1 MMNGAGRTDDELK
14 TDVLAE
20 LKYEPTVRVTDIGVL
35 VKDGAVTL
43 NGFATSYG
51 EKSDAVRAVKRIAGV
66 KAIADDIEVRLPD
79 SGQRTDGDIAV
90 AAANQI
96 NCSPAIP
103 AGAVDVTVSKGRITL
118 EGELQWYHEKT
129 AAETAVQHLQGVTGV
144 TNLIRI
150 KPKLATAEVE
160 TAIRS
165 AFKRNALLES
175 NKIQVVTSGNKVI
188 LRGTVRNYAERE
200 EAERAT
206 WAAPGVF
213 SVDNRILVEWSDQ
226 GDHAKHSSARP

>member
-1 MMNGAGRTDDELK
+1 MGNLARSDTELK

-20 LKYEPTVRVTDIGVL
+20 LLYEPSVKATDIGVR
-35 VKDGAVTL
+35 VDSGTVTL
-43 NGFATSYG
+43 RGYAASYG
-51 EKSDAVRAVKRIAGV
+51 EKSDAVRAAKRVAGV
-66 KAIADDIEVRLPD
+66 RAIADDIEVRLPE
-79 SGQRTDGDIAV
+79 SVCWTDGDIAT

-96 NCSPAIP
+96 NSSPSIP
-103 AGAVDVTVSKGRITL
+103 SGTVDVTVSQGRITL
-118 EGELQWYHEKT
+118 EGELQWWYEKT
-129 AAETAVQHLQGVTGV
+129 AAETVVQHLAGVREV

-165 AFKRNALLES
+165 AFRRNALLES

-213 SVDNRILVEWSDQ
+213 SVDNRIKVEWSE
-226 GDHAKHSSARP
+226 GVA

>member
-1 MMNGAGRTDDELK
+1 MGFRMSNLARSDTELK

-20 LKYEPTVRVTDIGVL
+20 LLYEPSVKVTDIGVL
-35 VKDGAVTL
+35 VDGGTVTL
-43 NGFATSYG
+43 KGYAASYG
-51 EKSDAVRAVKRIAGV
+51 EKSDAVRAAKRVAGV
-66 KAIADDIEVRLPD
+66 KAIADDIEVRLPETVCW
-79 SGQRTDGDIAV
+79 TDGDIAT

-96 NCSPAIP
+96 NSSPSIP
-103 AGAVDVTVSKGRITL
+103 AGTVDVTVRQGRITL
-118 EGELQWYHEKT
+118 EGELQWWYEKT
-129 AAETAVQHLQGVTGV
+129 AAETVVQHLAGVREV
-144 TNLIRI
+144 MNLIRI

-165 AFKRNALLES
+165 AFRRNALLES

-213 SVDNRILVEWSDQ
+213 SVDNRIKVEWS
-226 GDHAKHSSARP
+226 GSLA

>member
-1 MMNGAGRTDDELK
+1 MGNLARSDTELK

-20 LKYEPTVRVTDIGVL
+20 LLYEPSVKVTDIGVF
-35 VKDGAVTL
+35 VDGGTVTL
-43 NGFATSYG
+43 RGYAASYG
-51 EKSDAVRAVKRIAGV
+51 EKSDAVRAAKRVAGV
-66 KAIADDIEVRLPD
+66 RAIADDIEVRLPE
-79 SGQRTDGDIAV
+79 SVCWTDGDIAT

-96 NCSPAIP
+96 NSSPSIP
-103 AGAVDVTVSKGRITL
+103 SGTVDVTVSQGRITL
-118 EGELQWYHEKT
+118 EGELQWWYEKT
-129 AAETAVQHLQGVTGV
+129 AAETVVQHLAGVREV

-165 AFKRNALLES
+165 AFRRNALLES

-213 SVDNRILVEWSDQ
+213 SVDNRIKVEWSE
-226 GDHAKHSSARP
+226 GVA